1 MVPRQLTLYT
11 TCAEVMT
18 PSLSMTDN
26 SQSQLAAVKT
36 LEANL

>member
-1 MVPRQLTLYT
+1 MVQRQLTLYT

-26 SQSQLAAVKT
+26 SQSQLAAVRI
-36 LEANL
+36 LEGSL